1 MKNLRLTAFIF
12 LTLLFAPS
20 IALSQDCDKTV
31 IDGSGVF
38 KDRINEVEA
47 AANELAKLGAN
58 VKIRT
63 YQNIGD
69 AGNLVNY
76 MTKIQSDCT
85 SWKNNFGGK
94 KENLIIIAHSRAE
107 KMVVILSG
115 SDWKNQVDANYNR
128 IISQIMRPHFRQ
140 DNHAQAFINATLEL
154 KKLLTSQAEPETS
167 KENASTNVSSNFWGQ
182 LLGYSIGGSLLT
194 VLILLAIRF
203 RQNRFTEKSL
213 AVSQK
218 NSGLIFKQRAE
229 ARLLAS
235 DDEIIR
241 LEREIAIMDD
251 AGTRSNLES
260 ELNSLR
266 LKYRSAWG
274 TFNQYQPGEV
284 KTQLADQDLPVETYR
299 QLSEVFEQ
307 LNGRLDEI
315 DADKDALELKIPKVK

>member
-1 MKNLRLTAFIF
+1 MKSLRLILLIYFA
-12 LTLLFAPS
+12 LLFTPA
-20 IALSQDCDKTV
+20 IALSQNCDQTV
-31 IDGSGVF
+31 VDGSGVF
-38 KDRINEVEA
+38 KDRISEVEA
-47 AANELAKLGAN
+47 AANELAKLGAD

-76 MTKIQSDCT
+76 ITKVQSDCA
-85 SWKNNFGGK
+85 SWKNNLGGK

-107 KMVVILSG
+107 KMAVILSG

-128 IISQIMRPHFRQ
+128 IITQIMRPHFRQ
-140 DNHAQAFINATLEL
+140 DNHAQAFINATIEL

-167 KENASTNVSSNFWGQ
+167 KENATTNASSNFWGQ
-182 LLGYSIGGSLLT
+182 LLGYSIGGSFLAVLT
-194 VLILLAIRF
+194 LLAIRW
-203 RQNRFTEKSL
+203 RQNRFSEKSL

-229 ARLLAS
+229 ARLLRS
-235 DDEIIR
+235 DDELIR
-241 LEREIAIMDD
+241 LEREIAIIDD

-274 TFNQYQPGEV
+274 TFNQFQPGEV
-284 KTQLADQDLPVETYR
+284 KTQLLDQDLPVETYR
-299 QLSEVFEQ
+299 QLSEVFEE

-315 DADKDALELKIPKVK
+315 ETYKDALELKIPKTK